1 MGNPTTNKIEDS
13 PQPKS
18 EALQPVIMP
27 DELQQYQNLSIVT
40 SLTSIQRS
48 ILFALSMN
56 LLAEDKRTETQ
67 IALDLGVSRQA
78 IYQARQNQRFGQA
91 LSMIMRSLIAGK
103 SDIITS
109 MLLSR
114 AEKSDRILEVCAR
127 IAKLYLPEQRN
138 VNLNAQITTQQDRP
152 GSPQS
157 AIESTVTRFMS
168 IGYDKQ
174 SLLNL
179 VGDTYDRLK
188 SEGL

>member
-114 AEKSDRILEVCAR
+114 AEKSDRILEICAR
-127 IAKLYLPEQRN
+127 IAKLYQPEQRN
-138 VNLNAQITTQQDRP
+138 INLNAQITPQQDRP

-157 AIESTVTRFMS
+157 AIESTVTRMMS